1 MAQFTDHLFNF
12 RRDIQASSAGH
23 CSIEDAKTCMELVL
37 LKLKHGASYG
47 EPVSDDESVFQA
59 VERAGKIGLSTFVVL
74 RMLEHSL

>member
-1 MAQFTDHLFNF
+1 
-12 RRDIQASSAGH
+12 
-23 CSIEDAKTCMELVL
+23 MELVL

-74 RMLEHSL
+74 RMLEHFL